1 VRCFLAYSHI
11 SREKS
16 SEVTV
21 ELLKWM
27 RLQWDRALALVAAVA
42 GVVLLIVGWIDVSS
56 TAYVAKQ
63 IPYVVSAGLG
73 GIAALIIAGTLWLS
87 ADLRD
92 EWRALDRI
100 DDGQEQSQSL
110 AADLAGRIEV
120 LESGRSYA
128 SNGAAL
134 VSTPSEH
141 QR

>member
-1 VRCFLAYSHI
+1 
-11 SREKS
+11 
-16 SEVTV
+16 
-21 ELLKWM
+21 M
-27 RLQWDRALALVAAVA
+27 QWDRTLALVATIV

-92 EWRALDRI
+92 EWRALDRVE
-100 DDGQEQSQSL
+100 DGQEQGQKATAEL
-110 AADLAGRIEV
+110 TERIRA
-120 LESGRSYA
+120 LESGSPLT
-128 SNGAAL
+128 NGNGSSL
-134 VSTPSEH
+134 DSSRTEY